1 MRFIFCEAV
10 FDLASLSP
18 LSSSKCDGAKGFLYG
33 VPLPAR
39 DSQSFNLD
47 LLDRQLHLASAITA
61 PLFRKV
67 TESAACTRL
76 SSLQQSGMATT
87 LDRIIEAD
95 AWTDAAIAL
104 IGFEL
109 LNWSARRLVCEDG
122 EWLCSLSRQPAL
134 PIFRDEPAQGSHV
147 VLPLAILRAFVGAR
161 CMSAGTLEVAA
172 SVPRV
177 RPRPVYVFCCDNLA

>member
-1 MRFIFCEAV
+1 MG
-10 FDLASLSP
+10 SP
-18 LSSSKCDGAKGFLYG
+18 M
-33 VPLPAR
+33 PAR

-76 SSLQQSGMATT
+76 SSPQQSGMATT

-109 LNWSARRLVCEDG
+109 LNWRARRLVCEDG
-122 EWLCSLSRQPAL
+122 LCSLSRQPAL
-134 PIFRDEPAQGSHV
+134 PIFLDEPAQGSHV
-147 VLPLAILRAFVGAR
+147 VLPLAILRAFVAAR

-177 RPRPVYVFCCDNLA
+177 RPRPAYVFCCDNLA